1 MELLV
6 TKAARQAKLL
16 GVVNNL
22 VAIAAVIVYL
32 LILGSALMAG
42 EWMAFVPLTSVLLG
56 VTLIHLFVRAA
67 LTHFAIIREASKAQA
82 LGE

>member
-16 GVVNNL
+16 GVANNL

-32 LILGSALMAG
+32 SILGSDLKAG

-67 LTHFAIIREASKAQA
+67 LTHFAIIRESATVKS